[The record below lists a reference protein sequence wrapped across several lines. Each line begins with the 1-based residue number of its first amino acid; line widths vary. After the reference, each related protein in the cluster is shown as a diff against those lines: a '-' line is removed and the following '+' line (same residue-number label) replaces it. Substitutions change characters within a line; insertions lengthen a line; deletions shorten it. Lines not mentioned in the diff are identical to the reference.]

1 MFLIVRPPQRSS
13 ERLRIPF
20 SVSSVGFACARSAG
34 SVVRGA
40 EATSGGVDVGDS
52 GTATERRS
60 ESAGTAETGGTAA
73 PDVAARG
80 MSLACP
86 GATPSVDGNR
96 GLDIVDAKTKTIAT
110 PAATNKIEASA
121 TRFIGTHFADP

>member
-1 MFLIVRPPQRSS
+1 M
-13 ERLRIPF
+13 
-20 SVSSVGFACARSAG
+20 
-34 SVVRGA
+34 
-40 EATSGGVDVGDS
+40 GDS